1 MNFNLKYSIFSTA
14 AAIFIMGSASVA
26 DATQLRGGGL
36 DAHNSRGLELDL
48 SEVPDEDIV
57 AIVSFDNEDDGDSLE
72 GLEAQGQSRL
82 KSFDVDG
89 PFDWS
94 ASASDFIAASE
105 SFEDDNEVDSLE
117 SYRSYHG
124 WGNNCPIPKNNPVG
138 KSCRSFVPHPD
149 TRPEAIFQCKY
160 PNVYHDHRVLYF
172 HCTNTNRNPQWTYA
186 IRNN

>member
-14 AAIFIMGSASVA
+14 AIIFIAGSAVIA
-26 DATQLRGGGL
+26 DTQLRGAGG
-36 DAHNSRGLELDL
+36 DTRGLSDGG
-48 SEVPDEDIV
+48 
-57 AIVSFDNEDDGDSLE
+57 DD
-72 GLEAQGQSRL
+72 
-82 KSFDVDG
+82 SFDVDG